1 MFFKHV
7 KNVLTPQE
15 CAILVDR
22 GRSAGFEQAKVNHYG
37 EQQTM
42 LSVRNNDRFEFVDA
56 ELAIRLEQ
64 SVRGA
69 LGEDFPSEFAQRA
82 FAGAGDHFRM
92 YRYVPGQFFKP
103 HKDGSFDAGSSES
116 EITALFYLN
125 DADGGETVLMPYG
138 PGQAWAHILVQPR
151 RGDLLL
157 FEHNCWHEGR
167 PVASGEKLV
176 LRTDFFYAKNSSDE
190 K

>member
-7 KNVLTPQE
+7 KNVLSQE
-15 CAILVDR
+15 ECESLVAR
-22 GRSAGFEQAKVNHYG
+22 GRLAGFEAAKVNHYG
-37 EQQTM
+37 EQRM
-42 LSVRNNDRFEFVDA
+42 MSAIRNNDKFEFVDA
-56 ELAIRLEQ
+56 DLAARVER
-64 SVRGA
+64 SARAA
-69 LGEDFPSEFAQRA
+69 LGSDFPEIFSQKA

-92 YRYVPGQFFKP
+92 YRYAPGQFFKP
-103 HKDGSFDAGSSES
+103 HKDGSFDAGASES

-138 PGQAWAHILVQPR
+138 AGQAWAHVAIAPR

-157 FEHNCWHEGR
+157 FDHNCWHEGR

-176 LRTDFFYAKNSSDE
+176 LRTDLFYFK
-190 K
+190 